1 MIKRTLGLF
10 YYITILYGIAAI
22 SIDPLIP
29 IISKELNIGYDRIG
43 LILLIGY
50 VFSLISSLVTG
61 ILTDRVNIKAVIL
74 GSLVILFFGFLIF
87 GFKISLTL
95 FIISLILQKSGYS
108 SIDSSMH
115 SFVAKMFHNM
125 HAPIFIKIDIMFYV
139 GSIISPLL
147 ISLLLFFNLS
157 YRYVFFL
164 FAAILTVLAFLL
176 SANLKKLDIKSI
188 INENQKSSGTEET
201 PSAPAKKEKLNLI
214 IILSCLVMFFSM
226 GTFSGTSTWFTTYLS
241 TFNISVALGSIGL
254 SVMWVFCV
262 LSLIGFLKIFK
273 RTNEITLLLFGGVL
287 GIILLTISALST
299 NIAVKLVFLLIHAG
313 SYSCFFSMLSSIATY
328 EVHKSKGSVLGLII
342 TCAFSGSIIFQ
353 PVLGYFAQY
362 LGSGSV
368 IYVLIAG
375 YFISL
380 VFLILL
386 IYFLKKK
393 HKKMRIM
400 LRLRKP
406 DARIREGA

>member
-1 MIKRTLGLF
+1 MKRTLGLF

-29 IISKELNIGYDRIG
+29 IISRELNLGYGRIG
-43 LILLIGY
+43 LILLTGY
-50 VFSLISSLVTG
+50 IFSLISSLITG
-61 ILTDRVNIKAVIL
+61 ILCDRVNIKKVIL
-74 GSLVILFFGFLIF
+74 ASLVILFLGFLIF
-87 GFKISLTL
+87 GFKISVLI

-115 SFVAKMFHNM
+115 SFVAKIFHNM
-125 HAPIFIKIDIMFYV
+125 HAPIFIKIDIMFYI

-147 ISLLLFFNLS
+147 ISFLLFFNIS

-164 FAAILTVLAFLL
+164 FAAAITILAYFLFL
-176 SANLKKLDIKSI
+176 NLKKLDIKKI
-188 INENQKSSGTEET
+188 IKENQDISDTRESRA
-201 PSAPAKKEKLNLI
+201 APPKKEKLNAI
-214 IILSCLVMFFSM
+214 IVLSCLVMFFSM
-226 GTFSGTSTWFTTYLS
+226 GSLSGTSTWFTTYLS
-241 TFNISVALGSIGL
+241 TFNITVAYGSIGL
-254 SVMWVFCV
+254 SIMWMVCV

-273 RTNEITLLLFGGVL
+273 KTNEITLLLFGGVL
-287 GIILLTISALST
+287 GIILLSVAALST
-299 NIAVKLVFLLIHAG
+299 NIIVKLVFLLIHAG
-313 SYSCFFSMLSSIATY
+313 CYSCFFSMLTSIATY
-328 EVHKSKGSVLGLII
+328 EAHKSKGSVLGIII

-353 PVLGYFAQY
+353 PLLGYFAQY

-386 IYFLKKK
+386 FYFLKKK
-393 HKKMRIM
+393 HKRMRIM
-400 LRLRKP
+400 LRLKKQ
-406 DARIREGA
+406 DAKIRSEA